1 MALRRQQAQE
11 ENEARDL
18 SKQFK
23 VDQLV
28 RELQEKNGLT
38 YMAALQFV
46 TTSAGGGNDDGDV
59 QVVSGGESA
68 PPPEVINVGTVRS
81 KPSPRSGDELR
92 AGSGAADTC
101 SSADELDVG
110 DNDRTMLNDVEDEYK
125 ATNFE
130 QDRPYFLAAVSAEE
144 RCSKGGADVSP
155 RQRSATQDDSLFGCM
170 GSQLSASSRAGK

>member
-28 RELQEKNGLT
+28 KELQEKNGLT

-46 TTSAGGGNDDGDV
+46 TTSTGAGGGDDDV
-59 QVVSGGESA
+59 EVSGGESA
-68 PPPEVINVGTVRS
+68 LPPEPQLIGS
-81 KPSPRSGDELR
+81 KPSLSLAD
-92 AGSGAADTC
+92 GSGAADTC

-110 DNDRTMLNDVEDEYK
+110 DNNRTILNDVEDDYK
-125 ATNFE
+125 NGA
-130 QDRPYFLAAVSAEE
+130 YFLAANSDGEHRSDGVSFKHRPVAQ
-144 RCSKGGADVSP
+144 A
-155 RQRSATQDDSLFGCM
+155 DSLFGCM
-170 GSQLSASSRAGK
+170 GSQLSAASSRAGK

>member
-1 MALRRQQAQE
+1 MAAQVALRRQQAQE

-46 TTSAGGGNDDGDV
+46 TSSTASANQ
-59 QVVSGGESA
+59 QVAAANHPTAS
-68 PPPEVINVGTVRS
+68 T
-81 KPSPRSGDELR
+81 ELP
-92 AGSGAADTC
+92 AGSGEPPERRAKSAGFDVSPERDESSNSSSSSG

-110 DNDRTMLNDVEDEYK
+110 DNQREVGGPGGFQRG
-125 ATNFE
+125 AF
-130 QDRPYFLAAVSAEE
+130 FLAARKPSAEDE
-144 RCSKGGADVSP
+144 QLPEAVSP
-155 RQRSATQDDSLFGCM
+155 KQCQSSSSGDYI
-170 GSQLSASSRAGK
+170 LSSSSCAGK